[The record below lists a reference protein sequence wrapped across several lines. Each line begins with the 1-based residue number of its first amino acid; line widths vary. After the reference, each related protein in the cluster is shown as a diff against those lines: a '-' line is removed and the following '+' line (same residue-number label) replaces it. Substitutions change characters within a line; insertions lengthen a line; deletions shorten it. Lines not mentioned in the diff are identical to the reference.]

1 MQLIRPYQPATNQ
14 RVLVT
19 DFDEF
24 AGIALA
30 MFPCTLLIPH
40 LDGVDVIDLLRARRP
55 NSPIDAAPS
64 RKKQVLPN
72 MHTIPHREAVPG
84 ACLFHPRLHIDATEA
99 RRSDRIPT
107 FAALTARLYG

>member
-1 MQLIRPYQPATNQ
+1 MQLIRPYRPATNQ

-30 MFPCTLLIPH
+30 MFPCTLRIPH

-64 RKKQVLPN
+64 RKKQLRPN
-72 MHTIPHREAVPG
+72 IHTIQHREAVPG
-84 ACLFHPRLHIDATEA
+84 ALPVPSALHVDATEA
-99 RRSDRIPT
+99 RGERIPT